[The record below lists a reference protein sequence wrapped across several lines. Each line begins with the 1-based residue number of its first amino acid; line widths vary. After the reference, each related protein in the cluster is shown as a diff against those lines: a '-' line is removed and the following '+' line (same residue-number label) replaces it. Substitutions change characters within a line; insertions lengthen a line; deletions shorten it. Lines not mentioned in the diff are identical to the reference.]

1 MTLVAEKKNKNEQTL
16 PLPPDQQSSGGMK
29 KDIIKVFFMVLSL
42 IPGKLLP
49 SFVRFFF
56 LLASWQVVFQR
67 KRRVTEQYVI

>member
-49 SFVRFFF
+49 SFVRFFSF
-56 LLASWQVVFQR
+56 GFVAG
-67 KRRVTEQYVI
+67 RVSKKAAGD